1 MKDDG
6 SVNFQQG
13 VTEVSHENIDAA
25 GEGHPFGNQPQ
36 QFEANMQSLI
46 RRVADDLYDSWEAT
60 IREYLA
66 NAETACLRVN
76 EYLENGESEMFDG
89 DLIVDDS
96 YQPKIEI
103 EWNKEQNR
111 LTIEDN
117 GIGMSAS
124 AVDTVFRQI
133 GRSTNRD
140 SGSFSGSFGQGVLS
154 FVKLT
159 GLDNAMIMTSHSRL
173 NDENAS
179 YYVTLGGVEPVM
191 GSLPDDKYGT
201 VFQMTPKESFDIRG
215 AIETYA
221 EYLRVP
227 VRYEEIAEDGS
238 VEFQE
243 DYGDKRLYDNY
254 SENRIC
260 IGVQKPGYFEAYASP
275 EADGETLLLSMEIE
289 RNDGKYSTNQHT
301 SPWSFDVQ
309 LLDESGK
316 VVESSNGNEGLMPVP
331 RSDYESMLKEARS
344 DYITESM
351 LAADDVKGQWIA
363 DGPNEGCVLVSEDS
377 LSNKPLPSSHD
388 YITKSELSEE
398 DWPGQTIVIFGTHK
412 DRALLPE
419 EQWNDLDEGRASD
432 YVPEDELESYDIDS
446 GEGDLCL
453 PQPTSDRD
461 RLQSN
466 TTFWKYVAD
475 ALADEFTDV
484 TKVVVDATENA
495 GSVKDAVSY
504 LKEEESI
511 EVTAS
516 QHAQ

>member
-275 EADGETLLLSMEIE
+275 EADGETLLLSMEID

-363 DGPNEGCVLVSEDS
+363 DGPNEGCVLVSEDA